1 MFDKVRVF
9 FGAPLFVGF
18 ISMALE
24 AASKETIASLRPKF
38 ERNWSFRLMLSSRFN
53 SYSDNSP
60 LRISPAGSAI
70 NDFMIELLSSIVVE
84 FSRLSLFRRCGR
96 DCNSKDVVK
105 LNGNKIVAE
114 EALALRL
121 VAIIDVDF
129 VYIQLT
135 QHLLLVSI
143 TRISL

>member
-1 MFDKVRVF
+1 
-9 FGAPLFVGF
+9 
-18 ISMALE
+18 
-24 AASKETIASLRPKF
+24 
-38 ERNWSFRLMLSSRFN
+38 
-53 SYSDNSP
+53 
-60 LRISPAGSAI
+60 
-70 NDFMIELLSSIVVE
+70 MIELLSSIVVE

-135 QHLLLVSI
+135 QHLLLVSNYI
-143 TRISL
+143 NWMCKLSTTNVVLIKKYYAKKVTSVQSREMT